1 MVQIKNYESWSH
13 TSALMALL
21 VNINKDTK
29 KHGVTPFDAFNP
41 YVETEGK
48 EKPKHVV
55 TKSEA
60 QYNFMLMKRT
70 FVDNAKE
77 YKKLPKGTPKVHKT
91 IKGKPVVANEL
102 NFEVQEN
109 EITIGEKIIVKG
121 VNDGIK

>member
-1 MVQIKNYESWSH
+1 MVHIKNYESWSH

-29 KHGVTPFDAFNP
+29 KHGVTPFDAFNL

-48 EKPKHVV
+48 EKPKHVAS
-55 TKSEA
+55 KSEV
-60 QYNFMLMKRT
+60 QYNFMLLKRT

-77 YKKLPKGTPKVHKT
+77 YKKLPKGTKKVNKT
-91 IKGKPVVANEL
+91 IKVKP
-102 NFEVQEN
+102 VQEN
-109 EITIGEKIIVKG
+109 EIILGEKIIVKG